1 MKYDNT
7 KEALAAI
14 YKQFGADVLLGKLN
28 AYLQDFAPSVPENY
42 KKLAYAVHTFG
53 SSDVLKAN
61 IKGSKEDKERA
72 FKIAVRNLT
81 DHFIS
86 KKIAEDIVLEFT
98 DALGWK
104 IAKPVQPQPEQKPVS
119 DIKPVPVVK
128 SAQTQP
134 AQKTSS
140 TPVIKPQPVNNP
152 QPVPAAKPK
161 HAPVVKPQPA
171 PAAKPQ
177 PVNKPQPKQKQ
188 KPKFQLPS
196 FFKSIFTIVDRDS
209 GDGSYFLFGILGAG
223 VGISIGT
230 IIGGFF
236 SAIIGGIL
244 GWIIVSELIGKI
256 IHVNIGKVFIIY
268 IIGAILLAIAANVIV
283 LVSSFFKSKT
293 EVMQTAAVTTRTATV
308 IADNLSMY
316 EGTSLEGEAIKII
329 MRGDTVSV
337 LGEVENDWANIKHGR
352 DLGYVSSK
360 YIIIAG
366 DQSERIQAEVLINGT
381 YTFWPRLQA
390 LRDGS
395 PLKNI
400 FIPQITVSDNSVI
413 IYFCANSQG
422 VYGPD
427 LIVNDWDIIW
437 DSGVDGFYNS
447 EYFTLYDSED
457 PSQVYKPAQAN
468 STNNGMGKIWSLT
481 FNNLTSTRFK
491 LTGKQYF
498 TDQSDFIFDEI
509 IMSEPDNINKD

>member
-53 SSDVLKAN
+53 SSDVLKN
-61 IKGSKEDKERA
+61 NLKGSKEDKERA

-86 KKIAEDIVLEFT
+86 KKIAEEIILEFS

-104 IAKPVQPQPEQKPVS
+104 IAKPIQPRPEQKPVS
-119 DIKPVPVVK
+119 DLNPVPAVK
-128 SAQTQP
+128 PAQTQP

-140 TPVIKPQPVNNP
+140 APVTKPQLTPTVKPQPA
-152 QPVPAAKPK
+152 PAAKP
-161 HAPVVKPQPA
+161 KPQPA

-177 PVNKPQPKQKQ
+177 PAAKPKQ
-188 KPKFQLPS
+188 KPKFQLSS

-230 IIGGFF
+230 LIGGFF
-236 SAIIGGIL
+236 GVIIGGVL
-244 GWIIVSELIGKI
+244 GWIIVSEFVGKRV
-256 IHVNIGKVFIIY
+256 HVNLGKVFIIY
-268 IIGAILLAIAANVIV
+268 IIGAVLLAIAANVIV

-293 EVMQTAAVTTRTATV
+293 EITQTAAVTARPATV
-308 IADNLSMY
+308 IADNLSVY
-316 EGTSLEGEAIKII
+316 GGASSESDVIKII
-329 MRGDTVSV
+329 TRGDTVSV
-337 LGEVENDWANIKHGR
+337 LGEVENGWANIKHGR
-352 DLGYVSSK
+352 DLGYVSSQ

-395 PLKNI
+395 LVKNI
-400 FIPQITVSDNSVI
+400 FIPQITVSDNSIV

-447 EYFTLYDSED
+447 EYFSLYDSED

-498 TDQSDFIFDEI
+498 TDQSNFIFDEI
-509 IMSEPDNINKD
+509 IMSEPDNFSDIW